1 MSPDF
6 VSKKLLNL
14 INKQVQRSLSAFRQ
28 ILTKYWGYG
37 AFRPLQEEIIQSVDQ
52 GKDTL
57 GLMPTGGGKSV
68 TYQVYS
74 LSKPGIC
81 LVITPLIAL
90 MKDQVENL
98 NQRGIKA
105 LAIYSGMTAQEI
117 KIAMDHAAWGDYKFL
132 YLSPER
138 IATERFRERITQLD
152 VNLIAVDEA
161 HCISQWG
168 YDFRPS
174 YLRIAELR
182 DLLPDV
188 PVLAVTATATE
199 KVIDDIQEQLKFK
212 RKNVLRTSY
221 YRSNLVY
228 LVRNEEDKVNYLVK
242 AVQKA
247 KGTGIVYVKSRKLT
261 REISDLLRKNG
272 VSADFY
278 HAGLPYKIRS
288 AKQEAWKSGK
298 CRVIVS
304 TNAFGMGIDK
314 ADVRFV
320 IHLEAPDSVEAYFQ
334 EAGRAGRDGK
344 PAWSVLLY
352 NNSDKVKL
360 ERNVVKEF
368 PELDVIKRIYEA
380 ICNFYQ
386 LAVGFGKD
394 QSFEFSM
401 GAFASS
407 FSFQITA
414 VYNSL
419 KILQREGYLELT
431 DELDN
436 PSKVY
441 FQVDRDDLYK
451 FQVANAEFDG
461 FIKLL
466 LRSYTG
472 LFTNY
477 VSIDE
482 ELMAKRA
489 NVSLDLVYQFLT
501 RLRTQRVIDYIPQ
514 KKTPFIIFVK
524 ERIDLDRLKI
534 SKENYEDRKRD
545 YIRRIDAVVHY
556 ASSGH
561 KCRSQ
566 LLLQYFGETESVRCG
581 KCDVCM
587 ERNELN
593 VSKYEFDT
601 LGEQIKKALL
611 EPCFYEELLAKIEG
625 KSDNVVKVVR
635 WLLENEKIVYR
646 VDNRMEW
653 RK

>member
-1 MSPDF
+1 MSEF
-6 VSKKLLNL
+6 T
-14 INKQVQRSLSAFRQ
+14 Q
-28 ILTKYWGYG
+28 ILTKYWGYP
-37 AFRPLQEEIIQSVDQ
+37 AFRPLQEEIIESVAS
-52 GKDTL
+52 GTDTL
-57 GLMPTGGGKSV
+57 GLMPTGGGKSII
-68 TYQVYS
+68 YQVYS

-98 NQRGIKA
+98 NKRGIKA
-105 LAIYSGMTAQEI
+105 LAIYSGMSSQEI
-117 KIAMDHAAWGDYKFL
+117 KVAMDNAAWGDYKFL

-138 IATERFRERITQLD
+138 ITTERFRERIGQLN

-182 DLLPDV
+182 DLLPDIT
-188 PVLAVTATATE
+188 VLAVTATATIQ
-199 KVIDDIQEQLKFK
+199 VIDDIQEQLKFK
-212 RKNVLRTSY
+212 TKNVLRTSF
-221 YRSNLVY
+221 YRNNLIY
-228 LVRNEEDKVNYLVK
+228 LVRNEEDKINYLVK

-247 KGTGIVYVKSRKLT
+247 KGTGIIYVKSRKLA
-261 REISDLLRKNG
+261 REVSDLLRKSQI
-272 VSADFY
+272 SADYY
-278 HAGLPYKIRS
+278 HAGLTSKIRS
-288 AKQEAWKSGK
+288 AKQDAWKNGS

-344 PAWSVLLY
+344 TAWSVLLY
-352 NNSDKVKL
+352 NNSDKIKL
-360 ERNVVKEF
+360 EKNVSKAF
-368 PELDVIKRIYEA
+368 PEPEMIRRIYEA
-380 ICNFYQ
+380 VCNYHQ

-401 GAFASS
+401 ASFAAN
-407 FSFQITA
+407 FSFQITS

-451 FQVANAEFDG
+451 FQVANAGFDG

-477 VSIDE
+477 VAIDE
-482 ELMAKRA
+482 QLMARRA
-489 NVSLDLVYQFLT
+489 TITPDLVYEFLCK
-501 RLRTQRVIDYIPQ
+501 LRAQKIIDYIPQ
-514 KKTPFIIFVK
+514 KKTPFIIFSK
-524 ERIDLDRLKI
+524 ERIDVERLKI
-534 SKENYEDRKRD
+534 TKENYTDRKRD
-545 YIRRIDAVVHY
+545 FMQRIESMIHY

-581 KCDVCM
+581 KCDVCL

-593 VSKYEFDT
+593 VSKFEFDT
-601 LGEQIKKALL
+601 ISEQIKKVLT
-611 EPCFYEELLAKIEG
+611 EPIFYEKLLGCIEG
-625 KSDNVVKVVR
+625 KSENVVKIVR

>member
-1 MSPDF
+1 MSEF
-6 VSKKLLNL
+6 T
-14 INKQVQRSLSAFRQ
+14 Q
-28 ILTKYWGYG
+28 ILTKYWGYA
-37 AFRPLQEEIIQSVDQ
+37 AFRPLQEEIIQSVNQ

-105 LAIYSGMTAQEI
+105 LAIHSGMSSQEI
-117 KIAMDHAAWGDYKFL
+117 KINLDNAAWGNYKFL

-138 IATERFRERITQLD
+138 IATERFRERIGQFD

-188 PVLAVTATATE
+188 PVLAVTATATSQ
-199 KVIDDIQEQLKFK
+199 VIDDIQEQLKFK
-212 RKNVLRTSY
+212 SKNVLRTSY
-221 YRSNLVY
+221 YRSNLIY
-228 LVRNEEDKVNYLVK
+228 LVRNEEDKINYLVR

-247 KGTGIVYVKSRKLT
+247 KGTGIIYVKSRKLT
-261 REISDLLRKNG
+261 REISDLLLKNSI
-272 VSADFY
+272 SADYY
-278 HAGLPYKIRS
+278 HAGLSSKIRS
-288 AKQEAWKSGK
+288 AKQESWKNGRS
-298 CRVIVS
+298 RVIVS

-344 PAWSVLLY
+344 IAWSVLLY

-360 ERNVVKEF
+360 QKNVAKTF
-368 PELDVIKRIYEA
+368 PEPDIIKRIYEA
-380 ICNFYQ
+380 ICNYFQ
-386 LAVGFGKD
+386 LAIGFGKN
-394 QSFEFSM
+394 QTLEFSM
-401 GAFASS
+401 AAFASS
-407 FSFQITA
+407 FSFQIST

-472 LFTNY
+472 IFTNY

-482 ELMAKRA
+482 QLMAIRA
-489 NVSLDLVYQFLT
+489 NISPDLVYQFLCQ
-501 RLRTQRVIDYIPQ
+501 LRTQKIIDYIPQ
-514 KKTPFIIFVK
+514 KRIPFIIFTR
-524 ERIDLDRLKI
+524 ERIDPDRLKI
-534 SKENYEDRKRD
+534 SKENYEDCKLDYLKR
-545 YIRRIDAVVHY
+545 IEAIIHY

-566 LLLQYFGETESVRCG
+566 LLLQYFGEQESVRCG
-581 KCDVCM
+581 KCDVCQQ
-587 ERNELN
+587 RNELN
-593 VSKYEFDT
+593 VSKYEFDNIS
-601 LGEQIKKALL
+601 EQIKKVLL
-611 EPCFYEELLAKIEG
+611 QPCFYEELLAKVEG
-625 KSDNVVKVVR
+625 KSENVIKIVR
-635 WLLENEKIVYR
+635 WLLENEKIVYL

-653 RK
+653 RKG

>member
-1 MSPDF
+1 
-6 VSKKLLNL
+6 
-14 INKQVQRSLSAFRQ
+14 
-28 ILTKYWGYG
+28 
-37 AFRPLQEEIIQSVDQ
+37 
-52 GKDTL
+52 
-57 GLMPTGGGKSV
+57 
-68 TYQVYS
+68 
-74 LSKPGIC
+74 
-81 LVITPLIAL
+81 
-90 MKDQVENL
+90 
-98 NQRGIKA
+98 
-105 LAIYSGMTAQEI
+105 
-117 KIAMDHAAWGDYKFL
+117 
-132 YLSPER
+132 
-138 IATERFRERITQLD
+138 
-152 VNLIAVDEA
+152 
-161 HCISQWG
+161 
-168 YDFRPS
+168 
-174 YLRIAELR
+174 
-182 DLLPDV
+182 
-188 PVLAVTATATE
+188 
-199 KVIDDIQEQLKFK
+199 
-212 RKNVLRTSY
+212 
-221 YRSNLVY
+221 
-228 LVRNEEDKVNYLVK
+228 
-242 AVQKA
+242 
-247 KGTGIVYVKSRKLT
+247 
-261 REISDLLRKNG
+261 
-272 VSADFY
+272 
-278 HAGLPYKIRS
+278 
-288 AKQEAWKSGK
+288 
-298 CRVIVS
+298 
-304 TNAFGMGIDK
+304 MGIDK

-368 PELDVIKRIYEA
+368 PEPDVIKRIYEA

-401 GAFASS
+401 ASFASS

-441 FQVDRDDLYK
+441 FQVNRDDLYK

-472 LFTNY
+472 LFTSY

-489 NVSLDLVYQFLT
+489 TVSPDLVYQFLT

-524 ERIDLDRLKI
+524 ERIDPDRLKI

-601 LGEQIKKALL
+601 LCEQIKKALL
-611 EPCFYEELLAKIEG
+611 QPCFQEELLAKIEG
-625 KSDNVVKVVR
+625 KPDNVMKVLR

-653 RK
+653 RKG

>member
-1 MSPDF
+1 
-6 VSKKLLNL
+6 L
-14 INKQVQRSLSAFRQ
+14 INKRDPVKLSEFTQ
-28 ILTKYWGYG
+28 ILTKYWGYST
-37 AFRPLQEEIIQSVDQ
+37 FRPLQEEIIESVAR

-68 TYQVYS
+68 TYQAYS

-138 IATERFRERITQLD
+138 IATERFRERINQLD

-182 DLLPDV
+182 EMLPEA
-188 PVLAVTATATE
+188 PVLAVTATATSQ
-199 KVIDDIQEQLKFK
+199 VIDDIQEQLKFRK
-212 RKNVLRTSY
+212 KNVLRASY

-228 LVRNEEDKVNYLVK
+228 LVRNEEDKVNYLVN

-261 REISDLLRKNG
+261 REISDLLRKNN
-272 VSADFY
+272 VSADYY
-278 HAGLPYKIRS
+278 HAGLPSKIRS
-288 AKQEAWKSGK
+288 ARQEAWKSGK

-320 IHLEAPDSVEAYFQ
+320 IHLEAPDSIEAYFQ

-344 PAWSVLLY
+344 TAWSVLLY
-352 NNSDKVKL
+352 NNSDKIRLHK
-360 ERNVVKEF
+360 NVDKTF
-368 PELDVIKRIYEA
+368 PEPDIIKRIYEA
-380 ICNFYQ
+380 ICNYYQ
-386 LAVGFGKD
+386 IAVGFGKN
-394 QSFEFSM
+394 QTLEFSM
-401 GAFASS
+401 ASFASG
-407 FSFQITA
+407 FSFQITT

-441 FQVDRDDLYK
+441 FIVDRDDLYK

-477 VSIDE
+477 IAIDE
-482 ELMAKRA
+482 QLMAQRA
-489 NVSLDLVYQFLT
+489 NVSPDLVYQFLT
-501 RLRTQRVIDYIPQ
+501 RLRTLKIIDYIPQ
-514 KKTPFIIFVK
+514 KKTPFIIFAK
-524 ERIDLDRLKI
+524 ERIDIDRVKI
-534 SKENYEDRKRD
+534 SRENYEDRKAD
-545 YIRRIDAVVHY
+545 YVRRVDAVVHY

-566 LLLQYFGETESVRCG
+566 LLLQYFGEAESVRCG

-593 VSKYEFDT
+593 VSKYEFDAVC
-601 LGEQIKKALL
+601 EQIKKVLQ
-611 EPCFYEELLAKIEG
+611 EPCFYEGLIKQIGGNAE
-625 KSDNVVKVVR
+625 NVVKIVR

-653 RK
+653 RKS

>member
-1 MSPDF
+1 MSEF
-6 VSKKLLNL
+6 L
-14 INKQVQRSLSAFRQ
+14 Q
-28 ILTKYWGYG
+28 ILTKYWGYA

-52 GKDTL
+52 GRDTL

-105 LAIYSGMTAQEI
+105 LAIYSGMSTQEI
-117 KIAMDHAAWGDYKFL
+117 KIALDHAAWGNYKFL

-138 IATERFRERITQLD
+138 TATERFRERIAQLD

-182 DLLPDV
+182 EFLPDV
-188 PVLAVTATATE
+188 PVLAVTATATSQ
-199 KVIDDIQEQLKFK
+199 VIVDIQEQLKFK
-212 RKNVLRTSY
+212 AKNVLRTSY
-221 YRSNLVY
+221 YRNNLIY

-242 AVQKA
+242 AVEKA

-261 REISDLLRKNG
+261 REISDLLQKNMI
-272 VSADFY
+272 SSDFY
-278 HAGLPYKIRS
+278 HAGLNSKIRS
-288 AKQEAWKSGK
+288 AKQEAWKNGK

-344 PAWSVLLY
+344 TAWSVLLY
-352 NNSDKVKL
+352 NNSDKAKL
-360 ERNVVKEF
+360 ERNVVKAF
-368 PELDVIKRIYEA
+368 PEPEVIKRIYEA
-380 ICNFYQ
+380 ICNYYQ

-394 QSFEFSM
+394 QLFEFSM
-401 GAFASS
+401 ATFASG
-407 FSFQITA
+407 FAFQITT

-431 DELDN
+431 DELNN

-451 FQVANAEFDG
+451 FQVANADFDG

-477 VSIDE
+477 VPIDE
-482 ELMAKRA
+482 QLLAQRA
-489 NVSLDLVYQFLT
+489 NVSPELVYQFLCN
-501 RLRTQRVIDYIPQ
+501 LRTQKVIDYIPQ
-514 KKTPFIIFVK
+514 KKTPFIIFAK

-545 YIRRIDAVVHY
+545 YMRRIEAVIHY

-566 LLLQYFGETESVRCG
+566 LLLQYFGESESVRCG
-581 KCDVCM
+581 KCDVCR

-593 VSKYEFDT
+593 VSKYEFDMLT
-601 LGEQIKKALL
+601 EQIKRVLL
-611 EPCFYEELLAKIEG
+611 EPCFYEELLAHIEG
-625 KSDNVVKVVR
+625 KPENVVKIVR

-653 RK
+653 RKG

>member
-1 MSPDF
+1 MSEF
-6 VSKKLLNL
+6 T
-14 INKQVQRSLSAFRQ
+14 Q
-28 ILTKYWGYG
+28 ILNKYWGFP
-37 AFRPLQEEIIQSVDQ
+37 AFRPLQEDIIRSVAH
-52 GKDTL
+52 GRDTL

-81 LVITPLIAL
+81 LVVTPLISL

-98 NQRGIKA
+98 NHRGIKA
-105 LAIYSGMTAQEI
+105 LAIYSGMSTQEI

-138 IATERFRERITQLD
+138 IATERFRERIGQLD

-174 YLRIAELR
+174 YLRIAGLR
-182 DLLPDV
+182 DLLPNV
-188 PVLAVTATATE
+188 PVLAVTATATP
-199 KVIDDIQEQLKFK
+199 KVVDDIQEQLKFK
-212 RKNVLRTSY
+212 TKNVLQTSF
-221 YRSNLVY
+221 YRSNLIY
-228 LVRNEEDKVNYLVK
+228 LVRNEEDKINYLVK

-247 KGTGIVYVKSRKLT
+247 KGTGIVYVKSRKQT
-261 REISDLLRKNG
+261 REISDLLRKNQ
-272 VSADFY
+272 VSADYY
-278 HAGLPYKIRS
+278 HAGLSSAVRS
-288 AKQEAWKSGK
+288 SKQEAWKKGN

-314 ADVRFV
+314 SEVRFV

-344 PAWSVLLY
+344 TAWSVLLY

-360 ERNVVKEF
+360 QKNVAKAF
-368 PELDVIKRIYEA
+368 PEPDVIRRIYEA
-380 ICNFYQ
+380 VCNYYQ

-394 QSFEFSM
+394 QSFEFNL
-401 GAFASS
+401 ATFASG
-407 FSFQITA
+407 FSFQLTT

-441 FQVDRDDLYK
+441 FQVGRDDLYK
-451 FQVANAEFDG
+451 FQVANAGFDG

-477 VSIDE
+477 VPINE
-482 ELMAKRA
+482 EILAQRA
-489 NVSLDLVYQFLT
+489 NLAPDVVYQFLT
-501 RLRTQRVIDYIPQ
+501 RLRTQKIIDYIPQ
-514 KKTPFIIFVK
+514 KKTPYLIFTK
-524 ERIDLDRLKI
+524 ERIDVDRLKI
-534 SKENYEDRKRD
+534 SRENYENRKLD
-545 YIRRIDAVVHY
+545 YLERIDAMIHY
-556 ASSGH
+556 ASSTH

-581 KCDVCM
+581 KCDVCQ

-593 VSKYEFDT
+593 ISKYEFDIVSA
-601 LGEQIKKALL
+601 QIKKILL
-611 EPCFYEELLAKIEG
+611 EPCFYEELLARVEG
-625 KSDNVVKVVR
+625 KPETVVKIVR

-653 RK
+653 RKG

>member
-1 MSPDF
+1 
-6 VSKKLLNL
+6 
-14 INKQVQRSLSAFRQ
+14 LSEFTQ

-37 AFRPLQEEIIQSVDQ
+37 AFRPLQEEIIASVAS
-52 GKDTL
+52 GNDTL

-105 LAIYSGMTAQEI
+105 LAIYSGMTGQEM
-117 KIAMDHAAWGDYKFL
+117 KIAMDNAAWGNYKFL

-138 IATERFRERITQLD
+138 IATERFRERISQFD

-182 DLLPDV
+182 EMLPDV
-188 PVLAVTATATE
+188 PVLAVTATATSQ
-199 KVIDDIQEQLKFK
+199 VIEDIQEQLKFRK
-212 RKNVLRTSY
+212 KNVLRTSY
-221 YRSNLVY
+221 YRSNLIY
-228 LVRNEEDKVNYLVK
+228 LVRNEEDKINYLVK
-242 AVQKA
+242 AVLKA
-247 KGTGIVYVKSRKLT
+247 KGTGIVYVRSRKQT
-261 REISDLLRKNG
+261 REICDLLRKNKI
-272 VSADFY
+272 SADYY
-278 HAGLPYKIRS
+278 HAGLSSKVRS
-288 AKQEAWKSGK
+288 ERQEAWKSGR

-334 EAGRAGRDGK
+334 EAGRGGRDGK
-344 PAWSVLLY
+344 TAYSVLLF
-352 NNSDKVKL
+352 NNSDKIKL
-360 ERNVVKEF
+360 QKNVAKSF
-368 PELDVIKRIYEA
+368 PEPDVIKRIYEA

-394 QSFEFSM
+394 RIFEFSM
-401 GAFASS
+401 ATFASN
-407 FSFQITA
+407 FSFQITE

-431 DELDN
+431 DDLEN

-441 FQVDRDDLYK
+441 FQVARDDLYK
-451 FQVANAEFDG
+451 FQVANASFDG

-482 ELMAKRA
+482 KLMAEKA
-489 NVSLDLVYQFLT
+489 GISSELVYEFLSK
-501 RLRTQRVIDYIPQ
+501 LRTQKVIDYIPQ
-514 KKTPFIIFVK
+514 KKTPFIIFTK
-524 ERIDLDRLKI
+524 ERIDIDRLKI
-534 SKENYEDRKRD
+534 TKENYTDRKRD
-545 YIRRIDAVVHY
+545 YMQRIDAMIHY

-593 VSKYEFDT
+593 VSKYEFDNIS
-601 LGEQIKKALL
+601 EQIKKLLL
-611 EPCFYEELLAKIEG
+611 EPCFYEELLARIEG
-625 KSDNVVKVVR
+625 KPENAVKIVR

>member
-1 MSPDF
+1 
-6 VSKKLLNL
+6 
-14 INKQVQRSLSAFRQ
+14 LSEFKQ
-28 ILTKYWGYG
+28 ILTKYWGY
-37 AFRPLQEEIIQSVDQ
+37 ASFRPLQEEIIQSVEE
-52 GKDTL
+52 GRDTL
-57 GLMPTGGGKSV
+57 GLMPTGGGKSI

-105 LAIYSGMTAQEI
+105 LAIYSGMSSQEI
-117 KIAMDHAAWGDYKFL
+117 KIAMDNAVWGDYKFL

-138 IATERFRERITQLD
+138 IATDRFRERVGQLD

-182 DLLPDV
+182 DLLPNA
-188 PVLAVTATATE
+188 PVLAVTATATSQ
-199 KVIDDIQEQLKFK
+199 VIDDIQEQLKFK
-212 RKNVLRTSY
+212 KKNTLRTSY

-228 LVRNEEDKVNYLVK
+228 LVRNEEDKINYLVK
-242 AVQKA
+242 AVLKA

-261 REISDLLRKNG
+261 REVSDLLQKNKI
-272 VSADFY
+272 SADYY
-278 HAGLPYKIRS
+278 HAGLTSKIRS
-288 AKQEAWKSGK
+288 AKQDAWKNGK

-344 PAWSVLLY
+344 TAWSVLLY
-352 NNSDKVKL
+352 NNSDKIKL
-360 ERNVVKEF
+360 ERNVIKAF
-368 PELDVIKRIYEA
+368 PEPDVIKRIYEA

-401 GAFASS
+401 ASFASS
-407 FSFQITA
+407 FSLQITT

-451 FQVANAEFDG
+451 FQVANAGFDG
-461 FIKLL
+461 FVKLL

-477 VSIDE
+477 VAIDE
-482 ELMAKRA
+482 QLLSKRA
-489 NVSLDLVYQFLT
+489 NITPEMVYEFLCK
-501 RLRTQRVIDYIPQ
+501 LRAQKVIDYIPQ
-514 KKTPFIIFVK
+514 KKTPFIIFAK
-524 ERIDLDRLKI
+524 ERIDVERLKI
-534 SKENYEDRKRD
+534 TKENYTDRKRD
-545 YIRRIDAVVHY
+545 YLQRIEAMIHY
-556 ASSGH
+556 AASGH

-581 KCDVCM
+581 KCDVCL

-593 VSKYEFDT
+593 ISKYEFDT
-601 LGEQIKKALL
+601 VSEQIKKVLTVS
-611 EPCFYEELLAKIEG
+611 CFYEELLARIEG
-625 KSDNVVKVVR
+625 KPENVVKIIR

>member
-1 MSPDF
+1 MSEF
-6 VSKKLLNL
+6 K
-14 INKQVQRSLSAFRQ
+14 Q
-28 ILTKYWGYG
+28 ILTKYWGY
-37 AFRPLQEEIIQSVDQ
+37 ASFRPLQEEIIQSVNQ
-52 GKDTL
+52 GNDTL

-74 LSKPGIC
+74 LSKPGTC

-105 LAIYSGMTAQEI
+105 LAIYSGMSSQEI
-117 KIAMDHAAWGDYKFL
+117 KIAMDNAVWGDYKFL

-138 IATERFRERITQLD
+138 IATDRFRERVGQLD

-182 DLLPDV
+182 DLLPNV
-188 PVLAVTATATE
+188 PVLAVTATATSQ
-199 KVIDDIQEQLKFK
+199 VIDDIQEHLKFK
-212 RKNVLRTSY
+212 KKNTLRTSY
-221 YRSNLVY
+221 YRNNLVY
-228 LVRNEEDKVNYLVK
+228 LVRHEEDKVNYLVK
-242 AVQKA
+242 AVLKA

-261 REISDLLRKNG
+261 REISDLLQKNKI
-272 VSADFY
+272 SADYY
-278 HAGLPYKIRS
+278 HAGLTSKIRS
-288 AKQEAWKSGK
+288 AKQDAWKNGK

-344 PAWSVLLY
+344 TAWSVLLY
-352 NNSDKVKL
+352 NNSDKIKL
-360 ERNVVKEF
+360 EKNVIKAF
-368 PELDVIKRIYEA
+368 PEPDVIKRIYEA

-401 GAFASS
+401 ASFASS
-407 FSFQITA
+407 FSFQITT

-451 FQVANAEFDG
+451 FQVANAGFDG
-461 FIKLL
+461 FVKLL

-477 VSIDE
+477 VAIDE
-482 ELMAKRA
+482 QLLATRAK
-489 NVSLDLVYQFLT
+489 LTPELVYEFLCK
-501 RLRTQRVIDYIPQ
+501 LRAQKIIDYIPQ
-514 KKTPFIIFVK
+514 KKTPFIIFTK
-524 ERIDLDRLKI
+524 ERIDVERLKI
-534 SKENYEDRKRD
+534 TKENYTDRKRD
-545 YIRRIDAVVHY
+545 YLARIEAMVHY
-556 ASSGH
+556 AASDH

-566 LLLQYFGETESVRCG
+566 LLLQYFGEKESVRCG

-601 LGEQIKKALL
+601 VSEQIKKVLT
-611 EPCFYEELLAKIEG
+611 ESCFYEELLARIEG
-625 KSDNVVKVVR
+625 KPENVVKIIR

-646 VDNRMEW
+646 VDNKMEW

>member
-1 MSPDF
+1 MSEF
-6 VSKKLLNL
+6 K
-14 INKQVQRSLSAFRQ
+14 Q
-28 ILTKYWGYG
+28 ILTKYWGYA
-37 AFRPLQEEIIQSVDQ
+37 AFRPIQEEIIQSVAQ
-52 GKDTL
+52 GRDTL

-74 LSKPGIC
+74 LSNPGIC

-105 LAIYSGMTAQEI
+105 LAIYSGMNNQEI
-117 KIAMDHAAWGDYKFL
+117 KIAMDHAAWGNYKFL

-138 IATERFRERITQLD
+138 IATERFRERIGQFD

-182 DLLPDV
+182 ELLPNV
-188 PVLAVTATATE
+188 PVLAVTATATPR
-199 KVIDDIQEQLKFK
+199 VVDDIQEQLKFSK
-212 RKNVLRTSY
+212 KNVIRTSY
-221 YRSNLVY
+221 YRSNLIY

-247 KGTGIVYVKSRKLT
+247 KGTGIVYVKSRKLA
-261 REISDLLRKNG
+261 REISELLRKNQIL
-272 VSADFY
+272 SDFY
-278 HAGLPYKIRS
+278 HAGLNSKIRS
-288 AKQEAWKSGK
+288 ARQEAWMNGK

-314 ADVRFV
+314 SDVRFV

-334 EAGRAGRDGK
+334 EAGRGGRDGK
-344 PAWSVLLY
+344 TAWSVLLY
-352 NNSDKVKL
+352 NNSDKIRLQK
-360 ERNVVKEF
+360 NVDKSF
-368 PELDVIKRIYEA
+368 PEPEVIKRIYEA

-401 GAFASS
+401 ASFASS

-431 DELDN
+431 DELDH

-477 VSIDE
+477 VAVDE
-482 ELMAKRA
+482 QLLAQRA
-489 NVSLDLVYQFLT
+489 NISSELVYQFLCK
-501 RLRTQRVIDYIPQ
+501 LRAQKVIDYIPQ
-514 KKTPFIIFVK
+514 KKTPFIIFTK
-524 ERIDLDRLKI
+524 ERIDVDRLKI
-534 SKENYEDRKRD
+534 TKENYTDRKRD
-545 YIRRIDAVVHY
+545 YMQRIDAMIHY

-601 LGEQIKKALL
+601 ISEQIKKLLL
-611 EPCFYEELLAKIEG
+611 EPRFYEELLAHIEG
-625 KSDNVVKVVR
+625 KRENAVKIVR

-653 RK
+653 QKG

>member
-1 MSPDF
+1 
-6 VSKKLLNL
+6 LNEF
-14 INKQVQRSLSAFRQ
+14 QQ
-28 ILTKYWGYG
+28 ILTKYWGYA

-52 GKDTL
+52 GRDTL

-98 NQRGIKA
+98 NQHGIKA
-105 LAIYSGMTAQEI
+105 LAIYSGMSTQEI
-117 KIAMDHAAWGDYKFL
+117 KIAMDHAAWGNYKFL

-138 IATERFRERITQLD
+138 ITTERFRERISQLD

-182 DLLPDV
+182 DMLPNI
-188 PVLAVTATATE
+188 PVLAVTATATAR
-199 KVIDDIQEQLKFK
+199 VIDDIQDQLKFK
-212 RKNVLRTSY
+212 KKNVLRTSY

-247 KGTGIVYVKSRKLT
+247 KGTGIIYVKSRKLT
-261 REISDLLRKNG
+261 REISDLLRKNDI
-272 VSADFY
+272 SADYY
-278 HAGLPYKIRS
+278 HAGLPSGIRS
-288 AKQEAWKSGK
+288 AKQAAWTNGKS
-298 CRVIVS
+298 RVIVS

-352 NNSDKVKL
+352 NNSDKVRL
-360 ERNVVKEF
+360 ERNVAKSF
-368 PELDVIKRIYEA
+368 PEPDVIKRIYEG

-394 QSFEFSM
+394 QSFEFNM
-401 GAFASS
+401 ALFASS
-407 FSFQITA
+407 FSFQINT

-477 VSIDE
+477 VPIDE

-489 NVSLDLVYQFLT
+489 NVSPDLVYQFLI
-501 RLRTQRVIDYIPQ
+501 RLRTQHVIDYIPQ
-514 KKTPFIIFVK
+514 KKTPYIIFVK
-524 ERIDLDRLKI
+524 ERIDLDRFKL
-534 SKENYEDRKRD
+534 SKENYEVRKLD
-545 YIRRIDAVVHY
+545 YMRRIDAVVHY

-566 LLLQYFGETESVRCG
+566 LLLQYFGEIESVRCG

-601 LGEQIKKALL
+601 VCEQIKKILL
-611 EPCFYEELLAKIEG
+611 EPCFYKELLERTGG
-625 KSDNVVKVVR
+625 KTDNVIKVVR

-653 RK
+653 RKS

>member
-1 MSPDF
+1 MSEF
-6 VSKKLLNL
+6 
-14 INKQVQRSLSAFRQ
+14 QQ
-28 ILTKYWGYG
+28 ILTKYWGY
-37 AFRPLQEEIIQSVDQ
+37 ASFRPLQEEIIQSVNQ
-52 GKDTL
+52 GRDTL

-105 LAIYSGMTAQEI
+105 LAIYSGMSSQEI
-117 KIAMDHAAWGDYKFL
+117 KIAMDNAVWGNYKFL

-138 IATERFRERITQLD
+138 ITTDRFRERVGQLD

-182 DLLPDV
+182 DLLPNA
-188 PVLAVTATATE
+188 PVLAVTATATAQ
-199 KVIDDIQEQLKFK
+199 VIDDIQEQLKFK
-212 RKNVLRTSY
+212 TKNTLRTSY

-228 LVRNEEDKVNYLVK
+228 LVRNEEDKINYLVK
-242 AVQKA
+242 AVLKA

-261 REISDLLRKNG
+261 REVSDLLQKNKI
-272 VSADFY
+272 SADYY
-278 HAGLPYKIRS
+278 HAGLTSKIRS
-288 AKQEAWKSGK
+288 AKQDAWKNGK

-344 PAWSVLLY
+344 TAWSVLLY
-352 NNSDKVKL
+352 NNSDKIKL
-360 ERNVVKEF
+360 EKNVIKAF
-368 PELDVIKRIYEA
+368 PEPDVIKRIYEA

-401 GAFASS
+401 ASFASS
-407 FSFQITA
+407 FSFQITT

-451 FQVANAEFDG
+451 FQVANAGFDG
-461 FIKLL
+461 FVKLL

-477 VSIDE
+477 VAIDE
-482 ELMAKRA
+482 QLLAKRA
-489 NVSLDLVYQFLT
+489 NITPEVVYEFLCK
-501 RLRTQRVIDYIPQ
+501 LRAQKVIDYIPQ
-514 KKTPFIIFVK
+514 KKTPFIIFAK
-524 ERIDLDRLKI
+524 ERIDVERLKI
-534 SKENYEDRKRD
+534 TKENYTDRKRD
-545 YIRRIDAVVHY
+545 YMARIEAIIHY
-556 ASSGH
+556 AASGH

-587 ERNELN
+587 ARNELN
-593 VSKYEFDT
+593 ISKYEFDT
-601 LGEQIKKALL
+601 VSEQIKKVLTVS
-611 EPCFYEELLAKIEG
+611 CFYEELLARIEG
-625 KSDNVVKVVR
+625 KPENVVKIIR

>member
-1 MSPDF
+1 MSEF
-6 VSKKLLNL
+6 K
-14 INKQVQRSLSAFRQ
+14 Q
-28 ILTKYWGYG
+28 ILTKYWGY
-37 AFRPLQEEIIQSVDQ
+37 ASFRPLQEEIIQSVEE
-52 GKDTL
+52 GRDTL
-57 GLMPTGGGKSV
+57 GLMPTGGGKSI

-98 NQRGIKA
+98 NHRGIKA
-105 LAIYSGMTAQEI
+105 LAIYSGMSSQEI
-117 KIAMDHAAWGDYKFL
+117 KIAMDNAVWGDYKFL

-138 IATERFRERITQLD
+138 IATDRFRERVGQLD

-182 DLLPDV
+182 DLLPNA
-188 PVLAVTATATE
+188 PVLAVTATATSQ
-199 KVIDDIQEQLKFK
+199 VIDDIQEQLKFK
-212 RKNVLRTSY
+212 KKNILRTSC

-228 LVRNEEDKVNYLVK
+228 LVRNEEDKINYLVK
-242 AVQKA
+242 AVLKA

-261 REISDLLRKNG
+261 REVSDLLQKNKI
-272 VSADFY
+272 SADYY
-278 HAGLPYKIRS
+278 HAGLTSKIRS
-288 AKQEAWKSGK
+288 AKQDAWKNGK

-344 PAWSVLLY
+344 TAWSVLLY
-352 NNSDKVKL
+352 NNSDKIKL
-360 ERNVVKEF
+360 ERNVIKAF
-368 PELDVIKRIYEA
+368 PEPDVIKRIYEA

-401 GAFASS
+401 ASFASS
-407 FSFQITA
+407 FSLQITT

-451 FQVANAEFDG
+451 FQVANAGFDG
-461 FIKLL
+461 FVKLL

-477 VSIDE
+477 VAIDE
-482 ELMAKRA
+482 QLLAKRA
-489 NVSLDLVYQFLT
+489 NITPEMVYEFLCK
-501 RLRTQRVIDYIPQ
+501 LRAQKVIDYIPQ
-514 KKTPFIIFVK
+514 KKTPFIIFAK
-524 ERIDLDRLKI
+524 ERIDVERLKI
-534 SKENYEDRKRD
+534 TKENYTDRKRD
-545 YIRRIDAVVHY
+545 YLQRIEAMIHY
-556 ASSGH
+556 AASGH

-581 KCDVCM
+581 KCDVCL

-593 VSKYEFDT
+593 ISKYEFDT
-601 LGEQIKKALL
+601 VSEQIKKVLTVS
-611 EPCFYEELLAKIEG
+611 CFYEELLARIEG
-625 KSDNVVKVVR
+625 KPENVVKIIR

>member
-1 MSPDF
+1 MSEF
-6 VSKKLLNL
+6 T
-14 INKQVQRSLSAFRQ
+14 Q
-28 ILTKYWGYG
+28 ILTKYWGYA
-37 AFRPLQEEIIQSVDQ
+37 AFRPLQEEIIQSVAS

-105 LAIYSGMTAQEI
+105 LAIYSGMSSQEI
-117 KIAMDHAAWGDYKFL
+117 KIALDNAAWGNYKFL

-138 IATERFRERITQLD
+138 ISTERFKERINQLD

-174 YLRIAELR
+174 YLKIAELR

-188 PVLAVTATATE
+188 PVLAVTATATSQ
-199 KVIDDIQEQLKFK
+199 VIDDIQAQLKFK
-212 RKNVLRTSY
+212 TPNVLRTSF
-221 YRSNLVY
+221 YRSNLIY
-228 LVRNEEDKVNYLVK
+228 LLRNEEDKVNYLVK
-242 AVQKA
+242 AVLKA
-247 KGTGIVYVKSRKLT
+247 KGTGIVYVRSRKQAH
-261 REISDLLRKNG
+261 EISDLFRKSKI
-272 VSADFY
+272 SADFY
-278 HAGLPYKIRS
+278 HAGLSSKVRS
-288 AKQEAWKSGK
+288 ERQENWKSGR

-320 IHLEAPDSVEAYFQ
+320 IHLETPDSVEAYFQ

-344 PAWSVLLY
+344 TGYSVLLF

-360 ERNVVKEF
+360 QKNVAKSF
-368 PELDVIKRIYEA
+368 PEPDVIKRIYEA

-394 QSFEFSM
+394 QIFEFSM
-401 GAFASS
+401 AMFASK
-407 FSFQITA
+407 FSFQITE

-441 FQVDRDDLYK
+441 FQVGRDDLYK
-451 FQVANAEFDG
+451 FQVANSDFDG

-482 ELMAKRA
+482 QLLATRAK
-489 NVSLDLVYQFLT
+489 VSPDLVYQFLC
-501 RLRTQRVIDYIPQ
+501 RLRTQKIIDYIPQ
-514 KKTPFIIFVK
+514 KKTPFIIFAI
-524 ERIDLDRLKI
+524 ERIDPDRIRI
-534 SKENYEDRKRD
+534 SKENYGDRKRD
-545 YIRRIDAVVHY
+545 YLNRIEAMIHY

-593 VSKYEFDT
+593 VSKYEFDNIS
-601 LGEQIKKALL
+601 EQIKKVMVQ
-611 EPCFYEELLAKIEG
+611 PCFYEELLQQIEG
-625 KSDNVVKVVR
+625 KPENIIKIVR

-653 RK
+653 RKGR

>member
-1 MSPDF
+1 MSQF
-6 VSKKLLNL
+6 T
-14 INKQVQRSLSAFRQ
+14 Q
-28 ILTKYWGYG
+28 ILTKYWGYV
-37 AFRPLQEEIIQSVDQ
+37 AFRPLQEEIIRSVDQ

-57 GLMPTGGGKSV
+57 GLMPTGGGKSI

-117 KIAMDHAAWGDYKFL
+117 KIAMDNAVWGDYKFL

-138 IATERFRERITQLD
+138 IATERFRERIGKLD

-188 PVLAVTATATE
+188 PVLAVTATATAQ
-199 KVIDDIQEQLKFK
+199 VVDDIQEQLKF
-212 RKNVLRTSY
+212 RKKNALRTSY

-228 LVRNEEDKVNYLVK
+228 LVRNEEDKVNYLIR

-261 REISDLLRKNG
+261 REISDLLRKNE
-272 VSADFY
+272 VSADYY
-278 HAGLPYKIRS
+278 HAGLPSKIRS

-352 NNSDKVKL
+352 NNSDKVRL

-394 QSFEFSM
+394 QSFEFNI
-401 GAFASS
+401 GTFASS
-407 FSFQITA
+407 FSLQITT

-441 FQVDRDDLYK
+441 FLVDRDDLYK
-451 FQVANAEFDG
+451 FQVANAGFDG

-482 ELMAKRA
+482 DLMAKRA
-489 NVSLDLVYQFLT
+489 NVSPDLVYEYLT
-501 RLRTQRVIDYIPQ
+501 RLRTQKVIDYIPQ

-534 SKENYEDRKRD
+534 SKENYDDRKRD
-545 YIRRIDAVVHY
+545 YIKRIDAVIHY
-556 ASSGH
+556 VSSGH

-601 LGEQIKKALL
+601 LCEQIKKVLL
-611 EPCFYEELLAKIEG
+611 EPRFYEELLAQISGNAE
-625 KSDNVVKVVR
+625 NAVKVVR
-635 WLLENEKIVYR
+635 WLLENEKIIYR

-653 RK
+653 RKGNAE

>member
-1 MSPDF
+1 MSEF
-6 VSKKLLNL
+6 T
-14 INKQVQRSLSAFRQ
+14 Q
-28 ILTKYWGYG
+28 ILTKYWGYA
-37 AFRPLQEEIIQSVDQ
+37 AFRPLQEEIIQSVAS

-74 LSKPGIC
+74 LSRPGIC

-105 LAIYSGMTAQEI
+105 LAIYSGMTGQEI
-117 KIAMDHAAWGDYKFL
+117 KIAMDNAAWGNYKFL

-138 IATERFRERITQLD
+138 TATERFRERIGQLD

-182 DLLPDV
+182 EFLPDI
-188 PVLAVTATATE
+188 PVLAVTATATAQ
-199 KVIDDIQEQLKFK
+199 VVDDIQDQLKFK
-212 RKNVLRTSY
+212 KKNVLRTSY

-228 LVRNEEDKVNYLVK
+228 LVRDEEDKMNYLVK
-242 AVQKA
+242 AVLKA
-247 KGTGIVYVKSRKLT
+247 KGSGIVYVKSRKLT
-261 REISDLLRKNG
+261 REVSDLLRKNQ
-272 VSADFY
+272 VSADYY
-278 HAGLPYKIRS
+278 HAGLPSKIRS

-344 PAWSVLLY
+344 TAWAVLLY

-360 ERNVVKEF
+360 QKNVIKAF
-368 PELDVIKRIYEA
+368 PEPDIIKRIYEA
-380 ICNFYQ
+380 ICNFNQ
-386 LAVGFGKD
+386 LAVGFGKN
-394 QSFEFSM
+394 QIFEFNM
-401 GAFASS
+401 GTFASK

-414 VYNSL
+414 VFNSL

-461 FIKLL
+461 FVKLL

-477 VSIDE
+477 VAIDE
-482 ELMAKRA
+482 PLMAQRA
-489 NVSLDLVYQFLT
+489 SVSPDLVYQFLIK
-501 RLRTQRVIDYIPQ
+501 LRSLKIIDYIPQ
-514 KKTPFIIFVK
+514 KKTPYLIFTR
-524 ERIDLDRLKI
+524 ERIDVDRLKM
-534 SKENYEDRKRD
+534 SKENYEDRKID
-545 YIRRIDAVVHY
+545 YIKRIDAVIHY

-566 LLLQYFGETESVRCG
+566 LLLQYFGEGESVRCG
-581 KCDVCM
+581 KCDVCLA
-587 ERNELN
+587 RNELN
-593 VSKYEFDT
+593 VSKYEFDNVS
-601 LGEQIKKALL
+601 EQIKRALF
-611 EPCFYEELLAKIEG
+611 EPCFYEELLTKIEG
-625 KSDNVVKVVR
+625 NPENAIKIVR

-653 RK
+653 RKG

>member
-1 MSPDF
+1 MSEF
-6 VSKKLLNL
+6 T
-14 INKQVQRSLSAFRQ
+14 Q

-37 AFRPLQEEIIQSVDQ
+37 AFRPLQEEIIASVAS
-52 GKDTL
+52 GNDTL

-105 LAIYSGMTAQEI
+105 LAIYSGMTGQEM
-117 KIAMDHAAWGDYKFL
+117 KIAMDNAAWGNYKFL

-138 IATERFRERITQLD
+138 IATERFRERISQFD

-182 DLLPDV
+182 EMLPDV
-188 PVLAVTATATE
+188 PVLAVTATATSQ
-199 KVIDDIQEQLKFK
+199 VIEDIQEQLKFRK
-212 RKNVLRTSY
+212 KNVLRTSY
-221 YRSNLVY
+221 YRSNLIY
-228 LVRNEEDKVNYLVK
+228 LVRNEEDKINYLVK
-242 AVQKA
+242 AVLKA
-247 KGTGIVYVKSRKLT
+247 KGTGIVYVRSRKQT
-261 REISDLLRKNG
+261 REICDLLRKNKI
-272 VSADFY
+272 SADYY
-278 HAGLPYKIRS
+278 HAGLSSKVRS
-288 AKQEAWKSGK
+288 ERQEAWKRGR

-334 EAGRAGRDGK
+334 EAGRGGRDGK
-344 PAWSVLLY
+344 TAYSVLLF
-352 NNSDKVKL
+352 NNSDKIKL
-360 ERNVVKEF
+360 QKNVAKSF
-368 PELDVIKRIYEA
+368 PEPDVIKRIYEA

-394 QSFEFSM
+394 RIFEFSM
-401 GAFASS
+401 ATFASN
-407 FSFQITA
+407 FSFQITE

-431 DELDN
+431 DDLEN

-441 FQVDRDDLYK
+441 FQVARDDLYK
-451 FQVANAEFDG
+451 FQVANASFDG

-482 ELMAKRA
+482 KLMAEKA
-489 NVSLDLVYQFLT
+489 GISSELVYEFLSK
-501 RLRTQRVIDYIPQ
+501 LRTQKVIDYIPQ
-514 KKTPFIIFVK
+514 KKTPFIIFTK
-524 ERIDLDRLKI
+524 ERIDIDRLKI
-534 SKENYEDRKRD
+534 TKENYTDRKRD
-545 YIRRIDAVVHY
+545 YMQRIDAMIHY

-593 VSKYEFDT
+593 VSKYEFDNIS
-601 LGEQIKKALL
+601 EQIKKLLL
-611 EPCFYEELLAKIEG
+611 EPCFYEELLARIEG
-625 KSDNVVKVVR
+625 KPENAVKIVR

>member
-1 MSPDF
+1 
-6 VSKKLLNL
+6 
-14 INKQVQRSLSAFRQ
+14 
-28 ILTKYWGYG
+28 
-37 AFRPLQEEIIQSVDQ
+37 EEIIQSVDQ
-52 GKDTL
+52 GRDTL

-81 LVITPLIAL
+81 LVVTPLIAL

-105 LAIYSGMTAQEI
+105 LAIYSGMSAQEI

-138 IATERFRERITQLD
+138 IATDRFRERIGQLD

-168 YDFRPS
+168 FDFRPS

-182 DLLPDV
+182 EMLPNI
-188 PVLAVTATATE
+188 PVLAVTATATSQ
-199 KVIDDIQEQLKFK
+199 VIDDIQEQLKFK
-212 RKNVLRTSY
+212 AKNVLRTSY
-221 YRSNLVY
+221 YRSNLIY

-261 REISDLLRKNG
+261 REISDLLRKNTI
-272 VSADFY
+272 SSDYY
-278 HAGLPYKIRS
+278 HAGLASKVRS

-344 PAWSVLLY
+344 TAWSVLLY

-360 ERNVVKEF
+360 QKNVIKAF
-368 PELDVIKRIYEA
+368 PEPEIIKRIYEA
-380 ICNFYQ
+380 ICNYFQ

-394 QSFEFSM
+394 QIFEFSM
-401 GAFASS
+401 ATFASG
-407 FSFQITA
+407 FSFQITT

-482 ELMAKRA
+482 QLMAQRA
-489 NVSLDLVYQFLT
+489 NITPDLVYQFLCK
-501 RLRTQRVIDYIPQ
+501 LRTQNIIDYIPQ
-514 KKTPFIIFVK
+514 KKTPFIIFTR
-524 ERIDLDRLKI
+524 ERIDPDRLKI
-534 SKENYEDRKRD
+534 SKENYEDRKLD
-545 YIRRIDAVVHY
+545 YIQRIDAVIHY

-566 LLLQYFGETESVRCG
+566 LLLQYFGEVESVRCG

-601 LGEQIKKALL
+601 ISEQIKKVLL
-611 EPCFYEELLAKIEG
+611 EPCFYEELLERTSG
-625 KSDNVVKVVR
+625 KPDNVIKIVR

>member
-1 MSPDF
+1 
-6 VSKKLLNL
+6 
-14 INKQVQRSLSAFRQ
+14 LSEFTQ
-28 ILTKYWGYG
+28 ILTKYWGYA
-37 AFRPLQEEIIQSVDQ
+37 AFRPLQEEIIESVAR

-98 NQRGIKA
+98 NERGIKA
-105 LAIYSGMTAQEI
+105 LAIYSGMSSQEI
-117 KIAMDHAAWGDYKFL
+117 KIAMDNAAWGSYKFL

-138 IATERFRERITQLD
+138 ISTERFRERIKQLD

-182 DLLPDV
+182 EMLPNV
-188 PVLAVTATATE
+188 PVLAVTATATAR
-199 KVIDDIQEQLKFK
+199 VIDDIQEQLKFK
-212 RKNVLRTSY
+212 TKNVLRTSY
-221 YRSNLVY
+221 YRSNLIY

-247 KGTGIVYVKSRKLT
+247 KGTGIVYVRSRKQT
-261 REISDLLRKNG
+261 REISDLLRKNNI
-272 VSADFY
+272 SADYY
-278 HAGLPYKIRS
+278 HAGLSSKTRS
-288 AKQEAWKSGK
+288 ERQLSWKNGQ

-320 IHLEAPDSVEAYFQ
+320 IHLEMPDSVEAYFQ
-334 EAGRAGRDGK
+334 EAGRGGRDGK
-344 PAWSVLLY
+344 TAYSVLLF

-360 ERNVVKEF
+360 QKNVDKSF
-368 PELDVIKRIYEA
+368 PEPDVIRRIYEA

-394 QSFEFSM
+394 QVFEFSM
-401 GAFASS
+401 ATFASR
-407 FSFQITA
+407 FSFQITE
-414 VYNSL
+414 VFNCL

-431 DELDN
+431 DDLEN

-451 FQVANAEFDG
+451 FQVANSDFDG

-482 ELMAKRA
+482 QLLAKRA
-489 NVSLDLVYQFLT
+489 SISPELVYDFLC
-501 RLRTQRVIDYIPQ
+501 RLRTQKIIDYIPQ
-514 KKTPFIIFVK
+514 KKTPFIIFTK
-524 ERIDLDRLKI
+524 ERIDIDRVKI

-545 YIRRIDAVVHY
+545 YLERIEAMIHY

-593 VSKYEFDT
+593 VSKYEFDNIS
-601 LGEQIKKALL
+601 EQIKKVMVQ
-611 EPCFYEELLAKIEG
+611 PCFYEELLQQIEG
-625 KSDNVVKVVR
+625 KPDNVVKIVR
-635 WLLENEKIVYR
+635 WLLENEKLSYR

-653 RK
+653 RKS

>member
-1 MSPDF
+1 MFKPS
-6 VSKKLLNL
+6 VT
-14 INKQVQRSLSAFRQ
+14 LSEFQQ
-28 ILTKYWGYG
+28 ILTKYWGYA
-37 AFRPLQEEIIQSVDQ
+37 AFRPLQEEIIESVAS

-68 TYQVYS
+68 TYQIYS
-74 LSKPGIC
+74 LSRPGIC

-98 NQRGIKA
+98 NERGIKA
-105 LAIYSGMTAQEI
+105 LAIYSGMTLPEI
-117 KIAMDHAAWGDYKFL
+117 KIALDNAAWGNYKFL

-138 IATERFRERITQLD
+138 IATERFTERIKQLD

-174 YLRIAELR
+174 YLKIAELR

-188 PVLAVTATATE
+188 PVLAVTATATTR
-199 KVIDDIQEQLKFK
+199 VIEDIQEQLKFK
-212 RKNVLRTSY
+212 SKNVLRTSY
-221 YRSNLVY
+221 YRSNLIY

-242 AVQKA
+242 AVLKA
-247 KGTGIVYVKSRKLT
+247 KGTGIVYVRSRKQT
-261 REISDLLRKNG
+261 HEISDLFRKNKI
-272 VSADFY
+272 SADYY
-278 HAGLPYKIRS
+278 HAGLSSKIRS
-288 AKQEAWKSGK
+288 ERQESWKSGR

-314 ADVRFV
+314 SDVRFV
-320 IHLEAPDSVEAYFQ
+320 IHLETPDSVEAYFQ
-334 EAGRAGRDGK
+334 EAGRGGRDGK
-344 PAWSVLLY
+344 KAYSVLLF
-352 NNSDKVKL
+352 NNSDKLKL
-360 ERNVVKEF
+360 QRNVAKSF
-368 PELDVIKRIYEA
+368 PEPDAIRRIYEA

-386 LAVGFGKD
+386 VAVGFGKD
-394 QSFEFSM
+394 QVFEFNM
-401 GAFASS
+401 GLFAAR
-407 FSFQITA
+407 FSLQITE

-436 PSKVY
+436 QPKVY
-441 FQVDRDDLYK
+441 FKVDRDDLYK
-451 FQVANAEFDG
+451 FQVANADFDG

-477 VSIDE
+477 VTIDE
-482 ELMAKRA
+482 KLLAKRA
-489 NVSLDLVYQFLT
+489 NVSPDLVYQFLI
-501 RLRTQRVIDYIPQ
+501 RLRTQHIIDYIPQ
-514 KKTPFIIFVK
+514 KKTPYIIFSK
-524 ERIDLDRLKI
+524 ERIDMERIKI

-545 YIRRIDAVVHY
+545 YLHRIEGMIHY

-566 LLLQYFGETESVRCG
+566 LLLEYFGEKESVRCG

-587 ERNELN
+587 HMNELN
-593 VSKYEFDT
+593 ISTYEFDT
-601 LGEQIKKALL
+601 ISEQIKKVLE
-611 EPCFYEELLAKIEG
+611 EPCFYEELLQQIDG
-625 KSDNVVKVVR
+625 NTDNVVKIVR
-635 WLLENEKIVYR
+635 WLLENEKISYR

>member
-1 MSPDF
+1 
-6 VSKKLLNL
+6 
-14 INKQVQRSLSAFRQ
+14 LSEFTQ
-28 ILTKYWGYG
+28 ILNKYWGFP
-37 AFRPLQEEIIQSVDQ
+37 AFRPLQEDIIRSVAH
-52 GKDTL
+52 GRDTL

-81 LVITPLIAL
+81 LVVTPLISL

-98 NQRGIKA
+98 NHRGIKA
-105 LAIYSGMTAQEI
+105 LAIYSGMSAQEI

-138 IATERFRERITQLD
+138 IATERFRDRIGQLD

-174 YLRIAELR
+174 YLRIAGLR
-182 DLLPDV
+182 DLLPNV
-188 PVLAVTATATE
+188 PVLAVTATATP
-199 KVIDDIQEQLKFK
+199 KVVDDIQEQLKFK
-212 RKNVLRTSY
+212 AKNVLQTSF
-221 YRSNLVY
+221 YRSNLIY
-228 LVRNEEDKVNYLVK
+228 LVRNEEDKINYLVK

-247 KGTGIVYVKSRKLT
+247 KGTGIVYVKSRKQT
-261 REISDLLRKNG
+261 REISDLLRKNQ
-272 VSADFY
+272 VSADYY
-278 HAGLPYKIRS
+278 HAGLSSAVRS
-288 AKQEAWKSGK
+288 SKQEAWKKGN

-314 ADVRFV
+314 SEVRFV

-344 PAWSVLLY
+344 TAWSVLLY

-360 ERNVVKEF
+360 QKNVAKAF
-368 PELDVIKRIYEA
+368 PEPDVIRRIYEA
-380 ICNFYQ
+380 VCNYYQ

-394 QSFEFSM
+394 QSFEFNL
-401 GAFASS
+401 ATFASG
-407 FSFQITA
+407 FSFQLTT

-441 FQVDRDDLYK
+441 FQVGRDDLYK
-451 FQVANAEFDG
+451 FQVANAGFDG
-461 FIKLL
+461 FIRLL

-477 VSIDE
+477 VPINEDV
-482 ELMAKRA
+482 LAQRA
-489 NVSLDLVYQFLT
+489 NLSPDMVYQFLT
-501 RLRTQRVIDYIPQ
+501 RLRTQKIIDYIPQ
-514 KKTPFIIFVK
+514 KKTPYLIFTK
-524 ERIDLDRLKI
+524 ERIDVDRLKI
-534 SKENYEDRKRD
+534 SRENYENRKLD
-545 YIRRIDAVVHY
+545 YLERIDAMIHY
-556 ASSGH
+556 ASSTH

-581 KCDVCM
+581 KCDVCQ

-593 VSKYEFDT
+593 ISKYEFDIVSA
-601 LGEQIKKALL
+601 QIKKILL
-611 EPCFYEELLAKIEG
+611 EPCFYEELLARVEG
-625 KSDNVVKVVR
+625 KPETVVKIVR

-653 RK
+653 RKG

>member
-1 MSPDF
+1 
-6 VSKKLLNL
+6 
-14 INKQVQRSLSAFRQ
+14 
-28 ILTKYWGYG
+28 
-37 AFRPLQEEIIQSVDQ
+37 
-52 GKDTL
+52 
-57 GLMPTGGGKSV
+57 
-68 TYQVYS
+68 
-74 LSKPGIC
+74 
-81 LVITPLIAL
+81 
-90 MKDQVENL
+90 
-98 NQRGIKA
+98 
-105 LAIYSGMTAQEI
+105 
-117 KIAMDHAAWGDYKFL
+117 
-132 YLSPER
+132 
-138 IATERFRERITQLD
+138 
-152 VNLIAVDEA
+152 
-161 HCISQWG
+161 
-168 YDFRPS
+168 
-174 YLRIAELR
+174 
-182 DLLPDV
+182 
-188 PVLAVTATATE
+188 
-199 KVIDDIQEQLKFK
+199 
-212 RKNVLRTSY
+212 
-221 YRSNLVY
+221 
-228 LVRNEEDKVNYLVK
+228 
-242 AVQKA
+242 
-247 KGTGIVYVKSRKLT
+247 
-261 REISDLLRKNG
+261 
-272 VSADFY
+272 
-278 HAGLPYKIRS
+278 
-288 AKQEAWKSGK
+288 
-298 CRVIVS
+298 
-304 TNAFGMGIDK
+304 MGIDK

-352 NNSDKVKL
+352 NNSDRVRL

-368 PELDVIKRIYEA
+368 PEPDVIKRIYEA

-401 GAFASS
+401 ASFASS

-451 FQVANAEFDG
+451 FQVANASFDG

-477 VSIDE
+477 VSVDE
-482 ELMAKRA
+482 ELLAKRA
-489 NVSLDLVYQFLT
+489 NVHPDLVYEYLT
-501 RLRTQRVIDYIPQ
+501 RLRTQKIIDYIPQ
-514 KKTPFIIFVK
+514 KKTPFVIFTR

-534 SKENYEDRKRD
+534 SRENYDDRKRD

-581 KCDVCM
+581 KCDVCL

-593 VSKYEFDT
+593 VSKYEFDS
-601 LGEQIKKALL
+601 LCEQIKKVLI
-611 EPCFYEELLAKIEG
+611 EPCFYEELLAQITG
-625 KSDNVVKVVR
+625 KAENTVKVVR

-653 RK
+653 RKG

>member
-1 MSPDF
+1 
-6 VSKKLLNL
+6 
-14 INKQVQRSLSAFRQ
+14 LSEFTQ
-28 ILTKYWGYG
+28 ILTKYWGYP
-37 AFRPLQEEIIQSVDQ
+37 AFRPLQEEIIESVAR
-52 GKDTL
+52 GNDTL

-98 NQRGIKA
+98 NRRGIKA
-105 LAIYSGMTAQEI
+105 LAIYSGMTALEM
-117 KIAMDHAAWGDYKFL
+117 KITLDNAAWGNYKFL

-138 IATERFRERITQLD
+138 IATERFRERIPQLD

-182 DLLPDV
+182 ELLPDV
-188 PVLAVTATATE
+188 PVLAVTATATLR
-199 KVIDDIQEQLKFK
+199 VVDDIQEQLKFRK
-212 RKNVLRTSY
+212 KNVLRTSY

-228 LVRNEEDKVNYLVK
+228 LVRNEEDKVNYLLNT
-242 AVQKA
+242 VQKA
-247 KGTGIVYVKSRKLT
+247 AGTGIVYVKSRKQT
-261 REISDLLRKNG
+261 REISDLLRKNH
-272 VSADFY
+272 VSADYY
-278 HAGLPYKIRS
+278 HAGLSPKIR
-288 AKQEAWKSGK
+288 AERQEAWKDGR

-344 PAWSVLLY
+344 TAWAVLLY
-352 NNSDKVKL
+352 NNSDKIRLLK
-360 ERNVVKEF
+360 NVEKSF
-368 PELDVIKRIYEA
+368 PELDVIRRIYEA

-386 LAVGFGKD
+386 VAVGFGKD
-394 QSFEFSM
+394 QSFEFNM
-401 GAFASS
+401 GTFASN
-407 FSFQITA
+407 FSLQITA

-441 FQVDRDDLYK
+441 FMVNRDDLYK
-451 FQVANAEFDG
+451 FQVANAGFDG

-477 VSIDE
+477 VPIDE
-482 ELMAKRA
+482 QLLAKRA
-489 NVSLDLVYQFLT
+489 NVNPDLVYQFLVK
-501 RLRTQRVIDYIPQ
+501 LRTQKIIDYIPQ
-514 KKTPFIIFVK
+514 KKAPYLIFTK
-524 ERIDLDRLKI
+524 ERLDLDRLKI
-534 SKENYEDRKRD
+534 TKENYTDRKRD
-545 YIRRIDAVVHY
+545 YIDRIDAVIHY

-581 KCDVCM
+581 KCDVCQ

-593 VSKYEFDT
+593 MSKYEFDT
-601 LGEQIKKALL
+601 ISDQVKKVLAV
-611 EPCFYEELLAKIEG
+611 PCFYEELLKQVQG
-625 KSDNVVKVVR
+625 KPDNVVKTVR

-646 VDNRMEW
+646 IDNRLEW
-653 RK
+653 KKG

>member
-1 MSPDF
+1 MSEF
-6 VSKKLLNL
+6 K
-14 INKQVQRSLSAFRQ
+14 Q
-28 ILTKYWGYG
+28 ILTKYWGYA
-37 AFRPLQEEIIQSVDQ
+37 AFRPIQEEIIQSVAQ
-52 GKDTL
+52 GRDTL

-105 LAIYSGMTAQEI
+105 LAIYSGMSNQEI
-117 KIAMDHAAWGDYKFL
+117 KVAMDHAAWGNYKFL

-138 IATERFRERITQLD
+138 IATERFRERISQFD

-182 DLLPDV
+182 DLLPNV
-188 PVLAVTATATE
+188 PVLAVTATATPR
-199 KVIDDIQEQLKFK
+199 VVDDIQEQLRFK
-212 RKNVLRTSY
+212 KSNVIRTSY
-221 YRSNLVY
+221 YRSNLIY

-247 KGTGIVYVKSRKLT
+247 KGTGIVYVKSRKLA
-261 REISDLLRKNG
+261 REISELLRKNQI
-272 VSADFY
+272 SSDFY
-278 HAGLPYKIRS
+278 HAGLSSKIRS
-288 AKQEAWKSGK
+288 ARQEAWMNGT

-334 EAGRAGRDGK
+334 EAGRGGRDGK
-344 PAWSVLLY
+344 TAWSVLLY
-352 NNSDKVKL
+352 NNSDKIRLQK
-360 ERNVVKEF
+360 NVDKSF
-368 PELDVIKRIYEA
+368 PEPEVIKRIYEA

-401 GAFASS
+401 ASFASS

-431 DELDN
+431 DELDH

-477 VSIDE
+477 VAIDE
-482 ELMAKRA
+482 QLLAQRA
-489 NVSLDLVYQFLT
+489 NISSELVYQFLCK
-501 RLRTQRVIDYIPQ
+501 LRAQKVIDYIPQ
-514 KKTPFIIFVK
+514 KKTPFIIFTK
-524 ERIDLDRLKI
+524 ERIEVDRLKI
-534 SKENYEDRKRD
+534 TKENYTDRKRD
-545 YIRRIDAVVHY
+545 YMQRIDGMIHY

-601 LGEQIKKALL
+601 ISEQIKKVLL
-611 EPCFYEELLAKIEG
+611 DPCFYEELLARIEG
-625 KSDNVVKVVR
+625 KQENAVKIVR
-635 WLLENEKIVYR
+635 WLLENEKIIYR

-653 RK
+653 QKG

>member
-1 MSPDF
+1 MSQF
-6 VSKKLLNL
+6 
-14 INKQVQRSLSAFRQ
+14 QQ
-28 ILTKYWGYG
+28 ILTKYWGFSS
-37 AFRPLQEEIIQSVDQ
+37 FRPIQEEIIDSVAK

-68 TYQVYS
+68 TYQIYS
-74 LSKPGIC
+74 LSRPGIC

-98 NQRGIKA
+98 NERGIKA
-105 LAIYSGMTAQEI
+105 LAIYSGMTAPEI
-117 KIAMDHAAWGDYKFL
+117 KVALDHAAWGNYKFL

-138 IATERFRERITQLD
+138 ISTERFQERISQLD

-182 DLLPDV
+182 KMLPDV
-188 PVLAVTATATE
+188 PVLAVTATATAR
-199 KVIDDIQEQLKFK
+199 VIEDIQYQLKFNA
-212 RKNVLRTSY
+212 KNVHRSSF
-221 YRSNLVY
+221 YRSNLIY

-247 KGTGIVYVKSRKLT
+247 KGSGIVYVRSRKQT
-261 REISDLLRKNG
+261 REISDLFKKSDI
-272 VSADFY
+272 SADYY
-278 HAGLPYKIRS
+278 HAGLS
-288 AKQEAWKSGK
+288 AKTRSERQENWKNGK
-298 CRVIVS
+298 CRVIVA

-320 IHLEAPDSVEAYFQ
+320 IHLESPDSIEAYFQ

-344 PAWSVLLY
+344 KAYSVLLF
-352 NNSDKVKL
+352 NNSDKLKL
-360 ERNVVKEF
+360 LKNVDKSF

-380 ICNFYQ
+380 IGNFYQ
-386 LAVGFGKD
+386 VAVGFGKD
-394 QSFEFSM
+394 QIFEFSM
-401 GAFASS
+401 ATFASR
-407 FSFQITA
+407 FSFQITEVFNA
-414 VYNSL
+414 L
-419 KILQREGYLELT
+419 KILQRDGYLELT
-431 DELDN
+431 DELEN

-441 FQVDRDDLYK
+441 FKVDREDLYK
-451 FQVANAEFDG
+451 FQVANADFDG

-482 ELMAKRA
+482 KFLAERA
-489 NVSLDLVYQFLT
+489 GIAQDLVYEFLT
-501 RLRTQRVIDYIPQ
+501 RLRTQKIVDYIPQ
-514 KKTPFIIFVK
+514 KKTPFIIFTK
-524 ERIDLDRLKI
+524 ERIDPDRLRI
-534 SKENYEDRKRD
+534 TKENFADRKRD
-545 YIRRIDAVVHY
+545 YLQRVEAMIHY

-566 LLLQYFGETESVRCG
+566 LLLEYFGETESVRCG

-593 VSKYEFDT
+593 ISTYEFDAIS
-601 LGEQIKKALL
+601 EQVQKALTQ
-611 EPCFYEELLAKIEG
+611 PMFYEELLKKIEG
-625 KSDNVVKVVR
+625 KEENVVKVVR
-635 WLLENEKIVYR
+635 WLLENEKIFYR
-646 VDNRMEW
+646 IDNRMEW
-653 RK
+653 GKR

>member
-1 MSPDF
+1 MSEF
-6 VSKKLLNL
+6 
-14 INKQVQRSLSAFRQ
+14 QQ
-28 ILTKYWGYG
+28 ILTKYWGYA
-37 AFRPLQEEIIQSVDQ
+37 AFRPLQEEIIESVAS

-98 NQRGIKA
+98 NERGIKA
-105 LAIYSGMTAQEI
+105 LAIYSGMTMPEI
-117 KIAMDHAAWGDYKFL
+117 KIALDNAAWGSYKFL

-138 IATERFRERITQLD
+138 ISTERFKERINQLD

-174 YLRIAELR
+174 YLKIAELR
-182 DLLPDV
+182 NLLPDV
-188 PVLAVTATATE
+188 PVLAVTATATTQ
-199 KVIDDIQEQLKFK
+199 VIEDIQKQLKFEA
-212 RKNVLRTSY
+212 KNVLRTSY
-221 YRSNLVY
+221 YRSNLIY
-228 LVRNEEDKVNYLVK
+228 LVRSEEDKINYLLK

-247 KGTGIVYVKSRKLT
+247 KGTGIVYVRSRKQT
-261 REISDLLRKNG
+261 REVSELFRKNKI
-272 VSADFY
+272 SADYY
-278 HAGLPYKIRS
+278 HAGLSSHTRS
-288 AKQEAWKSGK
+288 ERQANWKSGR

-320 IHLEAPDSVEAYFQ
+320 IHLETPDSIEAYFQ

-344 PAWSVLLY
+344 IAYSVLLF
-352 NNSDKVKL
+352 NNSDKIKL
-360 ERNVVKEF
+360 QKNVAKSF
-368 PELDVIKRIYEA
+368 PEPDVIKRIYEA

-394 QSFEFSM
+394 QIFEFSM
-401 GAFASS
+401 GMFASR
-407 FSFQITA
+407 FSFQITE

-431 DELDN
+431 DDLDN

-441 FQVDRDDLYK
+441 FKVDRDDLYK
-451 FQVANAEFDG
+451 FQVANADFDG

-477 VSIDE
+477 VQIDE
-482 ELMAKRA
+482 KLLAKRA
-489 NVSLDLVYQFLT
+489 NVNPDLVYQYLV
-501 RLRTQRVIDYIPQ
+501 RLRTQKVIDYIPQ
-514 KKTPFIIFVK
+514 KKTPFIIFSK
-524 ERIDLDRLKI
+524 ERIDMERLKI
-534 SKENYEDRKRD
+534 SKENYQDRKRD
-545 YIRRIDAVVHY
+545 YLNRIEAMIHY
-556 ASSGH
+556 ASSAH

-587 ERNELN
+587 ARNELN
-593 VSKYEFDT
+593 VSTYEFDT
-601 LGEQIKKALL
+601 ISEKIKKVLT
-611 EPCFYEELLAKIEG
+611 EPCFYEELLQQIEG
-625 KSDNVVKVVR
+625 NTDNVVKIVR
-635 WLLENEKIVYR
+635 WLLENEKISYR

-653 RK
+653 RRE

>member
-1 MSPDF
+1 MSEF
-6 VSKKLLNL
+6 T
-14 INKQVQRSLSAFRQ
+14 Q

-37 AFRPLQEEIIQSVDQ
+37 AFRPLQEEIIASVAS
-52 GKDTL
+52 GNDTL

-105 LAIYSGMTAQEI
+105 LAIYSGMTGQEM
-117 KIAMDHAAWGDYKFL
+117 KIAMDNAAWGNYKFL

-138 IATERFRERITQLD
+138 ISTERFRERISQFD
-152 VNLIAVDEA
+152 VNLVAVDEA

-182 DLLPDV
+182 EMLPDV
-188 PVLAVTATATE
+188 PVLAVTATATSQ
-199 KVIDDIQEQLKFK
+199 VIEDIQEQLKFRK
-212 RKNVLRTSY
+212 KNVLRTSY
-221 YRSNLVY
+221 YRSNLIY
-228 LVRNEEDKVNYLVK
+228 LVRNEEDKINYLVK
-242 AVQKA
+242 AVLKA
-247 KGTGIVYVKSRKLT
+247 KGTGIVYVRSRKLT
-261 REISDLLRKNG
+261 REICDLLRKNKI
-272 VSADFY
+272 SADYY
-278 HAGLPYKIRS
+278 HAGLSSKVRS
-288 AKQEAWKSGK
+288 ERQEAWKSGR

-334 EAGRAGRDGK
+334 EAGRGGRDGK
-344 PAWSVLLY
+344 TAFSVLLF
-352 NNSDKVKL
+352 NNSDKIKL
-360 ERNVVKEF
+360 QKNVAKSF
-368 PELDVIKRIYEA
+368 PEPDVIKRIYEA

-394 QSFEFSM
+394 RIFEFSM
-401 GAFASS
+401 ATFASN
-407 FSFQITA
+407 FSFQITE

-431 DELDN
+431 DDLEN

-441 FQVDRDDLYK
+441 FQVARDDLYK
-451 FQVANAEFDG
+451 FQVANASFDG

-482 ELMAKRA
+482 KLMAERA
-489 NVSLDLVYQFLT
+489 GISSELVYEFLSK
-501 RLRTQRVIDYIPQ
+501 LRAQKIIDYIPQ
-514 KKTPFIIFVK
+514 KKTPFIIFTK
-524 ERIDLDRLKI
+524 ERIDIDRLKI
-534 SKENYEDRKRD
+534 TKENYTDRKRD
-545 YIRRIDAVVHY
+545 YMQRIDAVIHY

-593 VSKYEFDT
+593 VSKYEFDSIS
-601 LGEQIKKALL
+601 EQIKKLLL
-611 EPCFYEELLAKIEG
+611 EPCFYEELLARIEG
-625 KSDNVVKVVR
+625 KPENAVKIVR

>member
-1 MSPDF
+1 
-6 VSKKLLNL
+6 
-14 INKQVQRSLSAFRQ
+14 LSEFTQ
-28 ILTKYWGYG
+28 ILTKYWGFA
-37 AFRPLQEEIIQSVDQ
+37 AFRPLQEEIIQSVAK

-98 NQRGIKA
+98 NARGIKA
-105 LAIYSGMTAQEI
+105 LAIYSGMTLPEMR
-117 KIAMDHAAWGDYKFL
+117 IAMDNAAWGNYKFL

-138 IATERFRERITQLD
+138 ISTERFKERINQLD

-174 YLRIAELR
+174 YLKIAELR

-188 PVLAVTATATE
+188 PVLAVTATATAQ
-199 KVIDDIQEQLKFK
+199 VIGDIQEQLKFK
-212 RKNVLRTSY
+212 TPNVLRTSY
-221 YRSNLVY
+221 YRSNLIY

-242 AVQKA
+242 AVLKA
-247 KGTGIVYVKSRKLT
+247 KGTGIVYVRSRKQT
-261 REISDLLRKNG
+261 REVSDLFRKNQI
-272 VSADFY
+272 SADYY
-278 HAGLPYKIRS
+278 HAGLNSKIRS
-288 AKQEAWKSGK
+288 ERQENWKSGK

-320 IHLEAPDSVEAYFQ
+320 IHLETPDSVEAYFQ

-344 PAWSVLLY
+344 TAYSVLLF
-352 NNSDKVKL
+352 NTSDKLKL
-360 ERNVVKEF
+360 HKNLSKSF
-368 PELDVIKRIYEA
+368 PEQDVIRRIYEA

-394 QSFEFSM
+394 QIFEFSM
-401 GAFASS
+401 GMFASK
-407 FSFQITA
+407 FSFQITE

-431 DELDN
+431 DDN
-436 PSKVY
+436 ENQSRVY

-451 FQVANAEFDG
+451 FQVANSDFDD

-477 VSIDE
+477 VAIDE
-482 ELMAKRA
+482 QLLAQRA
-489 NVSLDLVYQFLT
+489 SISPQLVYEFLC
-501 RLRTQRVIDYIPQ
+501 RLRTQKIIDFIPQ
-514 KKTPFIIFVK
+514 KKTPYIIFTK
-524 ERIDLDRLKI
+524 ERIDLDRVKI
-534 SKENYEDRKRD
+534 SKENYDDRKRD
-545 YIRRIDAVVHY
+545 YLERIEAMIHY
-556 ASSGH
+556 ASSSH

-566 LLLQYFGETESVRCG
+566 LLLQYFGENESVRCG
-581 KCDVCM
+581 KCDVCL

-593 VSKYEFDT
+593 VSKYEFDNIS
-601 LGEQIKKALL
+601 EQIKKVMAQ
-611 EPCFYEELLAKIEG
+611 PCFYEELLQQIEG
-625 KSDNVVKVVR
+625 KQDNVVKIVR
-635 WLLENEKIVYR
+635 WLLENEKISYR
-646 VDNRMEW
+646 VDNSMEW
-653 RK
+653 RKG

>member
-1 MSPDF
+1 MSEF
-6 VSKKLLNL
+6 T
-14 INKQVQRSLSAFRQ
+14 Q
-28 ILTKYWGYG
+28 ILTKYWGYST
-37 AFRPLQEEIIQSVDQ
+37 FRPLQEEIIESVAQ
-52 GKDTL
+52 GRDTL
-57 GLMPTGGGKSV
+57 GLMPTGGGKSI

-105 LAIYSGMTAQEI
+105 LAIYSGMTGQEI
-117 KIAMDHAAWGDYKFL
+117 KVAMDQAAWGNYKFL

-138 IATERFRERITQLD
+138 IATERFRERIHQLD

-168 YDFRPS
+168 FDFRPS

-182 DLLPDV
+182 ELLPEV

-199 KVIDDIQEQLKFK
+199 QVIDDIQFQLKFK
-212 RKNVLRTSY
+212 KKNVLRTSY

-228 LVRNEEDKVNYLVK
+228 LVRNEEDKINYLVK

-247 KGTGIVYVKSRKLT
+247 KGIGIVYVKSRKQT
-261 REISDLLRKNG
+261 REISDLLKKNAI
-272 VSADFY
+272 SSDYY
-278 HAGLPYKIRS
+278 HAGLTSKIRS
-288 AKQEAWKSGK
+288 AKQDAWKNGR

-344 PAWSVLLY
+344 TAWSVLLY
-352 NNSDKVKL
+352 NNSDKIRLHK
-360 ERNVVKEF
+360 NVEKSF
-368 PELDVIKRIYEA
+368 PEPDVIRRIYEA

-386 LAVGFGKD
+386 LAVGFGKN
-394 QSFEFSM
+394 QSFEFHI
-401 GAFASS
+401 GTFASN
-407 FSFQITA
+407 FSFQITT

-477 VSIDE
+477 VAIDE
-482 ELMAKRA
+482 QLMASRA
-489 NVSLDLVYQFLT
+489 NVSADLVYQFLI
-501 RLRTQRVIDYIPQ
+501 RLRTQKIIDYIPQ
-514 KKTPFIIFVK
+514 KKSPYLIFTR
-524 ERIDLDRLKI
+524 ERIDQDRLKI
-534 SKENYEDRKRD
+534 SKEHYTQRKLD
-545 YIRRIDAVVHY
+545 YIRRVDAIIHY

-566 LLLQYFGETESVRCG
+566 LLLQYFGENESVRCG

-601 LGEQIKKALL
+601 IADQVKKSLL

-625 KSDNVVKVVR
+625 KPENVIKIVR
-635 WLLENEKIVYR
+635 WLLENEKIIYR

-653 RK
+653 RKG

>member
-1 MSPDF
+1 MSEF
-6 VSKKLLNL
+6 T
-14 INKQVQRSLSAFRQ
+14 Q

-37 AFRPLQEEIIQSVDQ
+37 AFRPLQEEIIASVAS
-52 GKDTL
+52 GNDTL

-105 LAIYSGMTAQEI
+105 LAIYSGMTGQEM
-117 KIAMDHAAWGDYKFL
+117 KIAMDNAAWGNYKFL

-138 IATERFRERITQLD
+138 IATERFRERISQFD

-182 DLLPDV
+182 EMLPDV
-188 PVLAVTATATE
+188 PVLAVTATATSQ
-199 KVIDDIQEQLKFK
+199 VIEDIQEQLKFRK
-212 RKNVLRTSY
+212 KNVLRTSY
-221 YRSNLVY
+221 YRSNLIY
-228 LVRNEEDKVNYLVK
+228 LVRNEEDKINYLVK
-242 AVQKA
+242 AVLKA
-247 KGTGIVYVKSRKLT
+247 KGTGIVYVRSRKQT
-261 REISDLLRKNG
+261 REICDLLRKNKI
-272 VSADFY
+272 SADYY
-278 HAGLPYKIRS
+278 HAGLSSKVRS
-288 AKQEAWKSGK
+288 ERQEAWKSGR

-334 EAGRAGRDGK
+334 EAGRGGRDGK
-344 PAWSVLLY
+344 TAYSVLLF
-352 NNSDKVKL
+352 NNSDKIKL
-360 ERNVVKEF
+360 QKNVAKSF
-368 PELDVIKRIYEA
+368 PEPDVIKRIYEA

-394 QSFEFSM
+394 RIFEFSM
-401 GAFASS
+401 ATFASN
-407 FSFQITA
+407 FSFQITE

-431 DELDN
+431 DDLEN

-441 FQVDRDDLYK
+441 FQVARDDLYK
-451 FQVANAEFDG
+451 FQVANASFDG

-482 ELMAKRA
+482 KLMAEKA
-489 NVSLDLVYQFLT
+489 GISSELVYEFLSK
-501 RLRTQRVIDYIPQ
+501 LRTQKVIDYIPQ
-514 KKTPFIIFVK
+514 KKTPFIIFTK
-524 ERIDLDRLKI
+524 ERIDIDRLKI
-534 SKENYEDRKRD
+534 TKENYTDRKRD
-545 YIRRIDAVVHY
+545 YMQRIDAMIHY

-593 VSKYEFDT
+593 VSKYEFDNIS
-601 LGEQIKKALL
+601 EQIKKLLL
-611 EPCFYEELLAKIEG
+611 EPCFYEELLARIEG
-625 KSDNVVKVVR
+625 KPENAVKIVR